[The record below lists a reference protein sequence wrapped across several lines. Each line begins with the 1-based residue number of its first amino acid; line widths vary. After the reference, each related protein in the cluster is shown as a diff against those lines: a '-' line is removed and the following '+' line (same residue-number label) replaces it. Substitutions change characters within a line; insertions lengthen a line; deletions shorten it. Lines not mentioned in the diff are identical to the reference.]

1 MAEFFVCL
9 GIILT
14 IKIIEWTC
22 TFIKW
27 SFIIAWKVM
36 SLPFI
41 LIWRLIRSASDRR
54 RINRANAAV
63 APKRIEKRI

>member
-22 TFIKW
+22 AFIKW
-27 SFIIAWKVM
+27 SFIITWKVV

-41 LIWRLIRSASDRR
+41 LIWRLISSASDRR
-54 RINRANAAV
+54 RINQANTAV
-63 APKRIEKRI
+63 ASKRIEKHI